1 MIQPDFQRFMTELDL
16 LVHLREPRSPV
27 ELGLWARLIGPSDFE
42 DACIARDECFADGVR
57 YPTPG
62 DILSRIKTIR
72 THRIAAHGP
81 VLPDVDP
88 DDVSAFQAARR
99 AATHRIAG
107 STPAVRNIDGS
118 PRVLEA

>member
-1 MIQPDFQRFMTELDL
+1 MNQPDFQRFMTELDL
-16 LVHLREPRSPV
+16 LVTLKEPRSPV
-27 ELGLWARLIGPSDFE
+27 ELGLWARMVGGLDFE
-42 DACIARDECFADGVR
+42 DACRCRDECFADWVR

-62 DILSRIKTIR
+62 DILKRIRVVRSR
-72 THRIAAHGP
+72 RIAVHGP

-107 STPAVRNIDGS
+107 VTPAGRSLDAGH
-118 PRVLEA
+118 RVLEA